1 SNHIHTHHTHH
12 TNNDL
17 SGDPSAMRRG
27 FLIVIAEAVFDTD
40 IMDIIGASCER
51 LFSAPRTCA
60 IPGLNQDLQRHSH
73 DHSSG

>member
-1 SNHIHTHHTHH
+1 
-12 TNNDL
+12 
-17 SGDPSAMRRG
+17 MRRG
-27 FLIVIAEAVFDTD
+27 FLIDIAEAVFDTD

-51 LFSAPRTCA
+51 LSSAPGTCA